1 MLFPGKLFGR
11 MGEYPVDPGD
21 NSEQKIVAY
30 KIIAKYQKSEIH
42 INNILLYKCVTN
54 VTTSSIANSVVY
66 YYRDFLKVA
75 IYS

>member
-42 INNILLYKCVTN
+42 INNILLYKRVTN
-54 VTTSSIANSVVY
+54 ATI
-66 YYRDFLKVA
+66 
-75 IYS
+75 